1 MKKNKVWITGNG
13 MVGKALVKRLSSI
26 DKYEVLVTKKNK
38 LDQTNQK
45 KVGNWVIKNKPDTII
60 ITSALVGGIQLNSK
74 IPATFLYQNSMINL
88 NIINAAH
95 QNNCNKIIFL
105 GASCMYPRNGEQPFK
120 EDSILDGK
128 IEETNEGYGISKIVG
143 LKMIQMLNQQFNTS
157 HISIIPAASYGPNDC
172 YDEAK
177 NHVVPAML
185 KKFHDA
191 KNNGKKSVTIWGT
204 GKVKREFI
212 HVDDMADGII
222 HIMKNYKDNTPIN
235 LGTGEEITIKRLA
248 ILIKKIVGYK
258 GVIIFDEKKPDGI
271 KRKILCH
278 EKLKKLKWK
287 HTLSLEEGIKRSYE
301 EYILNT
307 LLR

>member
-1 MKKNKVWITGNG
+1 
-13 MVGKALVKRLSSI
+13 
-26 DKYEVLVTKKNK
+26 
-38 LDQTNQK
+38 
-45 KVGNWVIKNKPDTII
+45 DTII

-248 ILIKKIVGYK
+248 TLIKKIVGYK